1 MKLKLAAVAVAAGLA
16 LTACSGPI
24 EAGSAAVVGDH
35 RITTDTLDQNV
46 AEYQK
51 ALEAAKVSPD
61 QLQLPGTLTQAVLL
75 QLANVSQFSQLETQN
90 GITVTDGEVAAFYA
104 KNNGQAAVDQ
114 ILLQRGV
121 APGQTRDVAQGL
133 HRLGEARRQARRRH
147 RRAAD
152 RGRPGEDQRAGRQD
166 PGDLQPPLR
175 QVRPPPGLAAERPL
189 RHPARRQRR
198 RRGLIACR

>member
-24 EAGSAAVVGDH
+24 EAGSAAIVGDH
-35 RITTDTLDQNV
+35 RITTDTLEQNV
-46 AEYQK
+46 SEYQK
-51 ALEAAKVSPD
+51 ALEAAKVAPD

-75 QLANVSQFSQLETQN
+75 QLANISQFSQLETQN

-121 APGQTRDVAQGL
+121 APGQTREWLKVSIGSEKLAAKLGGGTGEQQIAAGQEKINELAGKIRVTFSPRYGKFDPAQGWL
-133 HRLGEARRQARRRH
+133 PNDRFGTPPAPNG
-147 RRAAD
+147 AA
-152 RGRPGEDQRAGRQD
+152 AG
-166 PGDLQPPLR
+166 
-175 QVRPPPGLAAERPL
+175 
-189 RHPARRQRR
+189 
-198 RRGLIACR
+198 